1 MLIHQI
7 RYTLR
12 TLRRSPGFT
21 AMAILTVALG
31 VGANT
36 AVFSVVDGVLLRPL
50 PYAHPDRLVK
60 LSEVPASRRA
70 SAARFGIAA
79 ANLEHYRLA
88 RSFEGLAGYNR
99 MSRTL
104 TGSGE
109 PVQVLGE
116 EVTTDLF
123 GLLGAPA
130 ALGRVFGPDEDDP
143 GRRGVVILTYAFW
156 HAKFGGDR
164 AILGRTLTFNGEPY
178 SVIGVMPQGF
188 RALSEHRSGYT
199 ISFFMPAAF
208 DAAAAG
214 ATRRSISV
222 VGRLQPDA
230 SIERAREELSSLSA
244 DLGRRS
250 PETHRDLTA
259 VITPLHDAIVG
270 DVRPSLLVMLGA
282 VGLVLVIAC
291 VNLANLLIVRAI
303 GQGREVAI
311 RMAVGA
317 TRAQITI
324 DLALRGLILGVLGGA
339 AGLLCGVW
347 TRNVLVSLAPITMP
361 RMDGVALSPRVLAF
375 SFALAAITGIVA
387 GLLPAVQLWRGATA
401 PTLRA
406 SALTTSGVRSVAR
419 WRGLLMAAEIAAALT
434 LAVGAGLLVQSMMR
448 LAAVDLGFE
457 TRGVLLFTVHPPDT
471 KYRDEAARVALFE
484 EIERRVA
491 SIPGVASAAVANEF
505 PLRGGGQSRVIL
517 AGDAATGD
525 GSVRRAGFQA
535 VSPGYFATLRIPLVR
550 GRLLA
555 AGDRAGAPPA
565 AVVNETFARRFLPG
579 RDPIGQRFRESQ
591 TGVDSPE
598 LTIVGVVRDARR
610 DGPGADLIP
619 LVYLAAAQPDTYRER
634 TRLSEVALRAAG
646 AHPNGLLPAIQQAVW
661 SIDPS
666 QPITNVLTLDEVI
679 AGSTAERRFNMI
691 LLSAVTFL
699 ALGLA
704 IVGVYGV
711 VAHAA
716 AQRTREIGIRIALG
730 AGRRDVL
737 SLVIASGLR
746 WAVLGVAAGAAGAYA
761 GTRFLAA
768 LLFGIT
774 PTDPGTFA
782 GLAAL
787 MLGVA
792 ALASYVPARRAAS
805 VNPMWALRGD

>member
-1 MLIHQI
+1 
-7 RYTLR
+7 
-12 TLRRSPGFT
+12 
-21 AMAILTVALG
+21 
-31 VGANT
+31 
-36 AVFSVVDGVLLRPL
+36 
-50 PYAHPDRLVK
+50 
-60 LSEVPASRRA
+60 
-70 SAARFGIAA
+70 
-79 ANLEHYRLA
+79 
-88 RSFEGLAGYNR
+88 
-99 MSRTL
+99 
-104 TGSGE
+104 
-109 PVQVLGE
+109 
-116 EVTTDLF
+116 
-123 GLLGAPA
+123 
-130 ALGRVFGPDEDDP
+130 
-143 GRRGVVILTYAFW
+143 
-156 HAKFGGDR
+156 
-164 AILGRTLTFNGEPY
+164 
-178 SVIGVMPQGF
+178 
-188 RALSEHRSGYT
+188 
-199 ISFFMPAAF
+199 
-208 DAAAAG
+208 
-214 ATRRSISV
+214 
-222 VGRLQPDA
+222 
-230 SIERAREELSSLSA
+230 
-244 DLGRRS
+244 
-250 PETHRDLTA
+250 
-259 VITPLHDAIVG
+259 
-270 DVRPSLLVMLGA
+270 
-282 VGLVLVIAC
+282 
-291 VNLANLLIVRAI
+291 
-303 GQGREVAI
+303 
-311 RMAVGA
+311 
-317 TRAQITI
+317 
-324 DLALRGLILGVLGGA
+324 
-339 AGLLCGVW
+339 LLCGVW
-347 TRNVLVSLAPITMP
+347 TRNLLASLAPITMP

-387 GLLPAVQLWRGATA
+387 GLLPALQLWRGAPA

-406 SALTTSGVRSVAR
+406 SALTTSGVRSIAR
-419 WRGLLMAAEIAAALT
+419 WRGLLMASEIAAALT

-457 TRGVLLFTVHPPDT
+457 AQGVLLFTVNPPDT

-525 GSVRRAGFQA
+525 DSVRRAGFQA

-565 AVVNETFARRFLPG
+565 AVVNETFVRRFLPG

-591 TGVDSPE
+591 AGVESPE

-634 TRLSEVALRAAG
+634 TQLSEVGMRAAG
-646 AHPNGLLPAIQQAVW
+646 VDPHGLLPAIQRVVW

-746 WAVLGVAAGAAGAYA
+746 WAVLGVVVGVAGAYA
-761 GTRFLAA
+761 GTRFLDT
-768 LLFGIT
+768 LLFEIT

-805 VNPMWALRGD
+805 VNPMSALRGD